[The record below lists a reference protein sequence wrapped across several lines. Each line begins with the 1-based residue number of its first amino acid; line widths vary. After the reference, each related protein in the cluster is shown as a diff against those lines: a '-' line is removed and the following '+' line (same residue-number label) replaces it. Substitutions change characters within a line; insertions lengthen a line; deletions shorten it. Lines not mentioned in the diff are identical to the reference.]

1 MADIC
6 NVCDRACHFGS
17 GRFVNRIPADENY
30 ICGECIEKWE
40 REFDEHEFKQNN
52 EMEETP

>member
-40 REFDEHEFKQNN
+40 MEFDELEFKQNN
-52 EMEETP
+52 EMEDTP